1 MHFGLRATASA
12 WIDLRISNRCGRTHA
27 PTIIY
32 SLAARTP
39 ELTLTVRIP
48 ARPPHGANPLV
59 LAAGAPSL
67 RLELPA
73 DRGVPRLPGLSC
85 SDPTTTPDLLLPQRF
100 PSAISPLSPRSNQR
114 EKDTHE

>member
-1 MHFGLRATASA
+1 MHFGLRASASA

-32 SLAARTP
+32 SLTARTP
-39 ELTLTVRIP
+39 ELTLPVRIP
-48 ARPPHGANPLV
+48 ARPAHAANPLV

-73 DRGVPRLPGLSC
+73 DRGAPQLQDFLVVILPALRTSFHLKD
-85 SDPTTTPDLLLPQRF
+85 SH
-100 PSAISPLSPRSNQR
+100 PLFA
-114 EKDTHE
+114 

>member
-39 ELTLTVRIP
+39 ELTLPVRIP
-48 ARPPHGANPLV
+48 ARPAHGANPLV

-73 DRGVPRLPGLSC
+73 DRGAMKAHLRQVREDSRRAPGGQES
-85 SDPTTTPDLLLPQRF
+85 
-100 PSAISPLSPRSNQR
+100 
-114 EKDTHE
+114 